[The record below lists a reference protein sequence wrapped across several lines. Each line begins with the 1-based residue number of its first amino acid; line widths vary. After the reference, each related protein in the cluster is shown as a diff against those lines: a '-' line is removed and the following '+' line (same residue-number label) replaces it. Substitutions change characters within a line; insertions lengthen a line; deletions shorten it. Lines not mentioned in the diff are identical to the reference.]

1 METDIEKLLKTTI
14 QAKVVEAFNA
24 APEVI
29 EKLVL
34 AAFAKPVNEYGAP
47 PSGYHDKKMPYLEW
61 LVGDEIRKAARDCV
75 VAYMQEHREQ
85 IHAKIRE
92 ALQSA
97 DLVAPIAAQLEA
109 ALSAT
114 GSWTVNLT
122 VDRTGN

>member
-29 EKLVL
+29 EKLIQ
-34 AAFAKPVNEYGAP
+34 AAFAKPVNEQGCQ
-47 PSGYHDKKMPYLEW
+47 PSGYHDRKMPYLEW
-61 LVGDEIRKAARDCV
+61 LVGDEIRKAARECV
-75 VAYMQEHREQ
+75 ASYIQEHREQ

-109 ALSAT
+109 ALGAT

-122 VDRTGN
+122 VPPPGN